1 MFLYA
6 RLVLDYLSSN
16 IFYNGDEMKES
27 INELPEELFDLYVHI
42 YLTVLLST
50 HHLIVLIAMRK
61 S

>member
-16 IFYNGDEMKES
+16 IFYSGDEMKES
-27 INELPEELFDLYVHI
+27 INELPEELFGLYVHI
-42 YLTVLLST
+42 YLTVSPST
-50 HHLIVLIAMRK
+50 HYLTVLIAIRR